1 MKISISGFGDVLSK
15 TNISYGRVGSDGRIE
30 DNMEE
35 KREELIDLVEKAY
48 KDVQN
53 LKFNT
58 FRIKLLQFSKDLHNG
73 GDYIKVMLD
82 LRAELLQADL
92 SLKLKDRISGLPT
105 EYGDIYNF
113 IFPQLKRIDSKVLD
127 RYSRYGFIPLR
138 YGSTVK
144 YSK

>member
-1 MKISISGFGDVLSK
+1 
-15 TNISYGRVGSDGRIE
+15 
-30 DNMEE
+30 MEE

-53 LKFNT
+53 PKFNT

-73 GDYIKVMLD
+73 EDYIKVMLD

-92 SLKLKDRISGLPT
+92 SLKLKDRISGLPK